1 MADLKL
7 NTTNGSITL
16 KPENGTGNVDI
27 TIPRGGVGKVLQM
40 KHKLLVDTSYISTVT
55 TTPQIIP
62 DFELDITPKSSTSFI
77 KIDIRWGGELS
88 TAWDKGFGVSRNG
101 VQINQPTANGASNR
115 ILGAGCITY
124 YAGDDNNS
132 TPEYLSLSTVDTPST
147 TNTLTYG
154 LTISG
159 SGSIYTGR
167 MYNTSTG
174 WNFERFSCEIILTEI
189 EQ

>member
-7 NTTNGSITL
+7 NTTNGSVTL
-16 KPENGTGNVDI
+16 KPEDGSGNVDVS
-27 TIPRGGVGKVLQM
+27 IPRAGTGKVLQM
-40 KHKLLVDTSYISTVT
+40 KHKLLVDTSYISSVT

-62 DFELDITPKSSTSFI
+62 DFVLDITPKSSTSFI
-77 KIDIRWGGELS
+77 RIDIRWGGEH
-88 TAWDKGFGVSRNG
+88 TGGWDKGFGISRNG
-101 VQINQPTANGASNR
+101 VQINQPTANGDSMR
-115 ILGAGCITY
+115 ILGVGCMTY
-124 YAGDDNNS
+124 HGDDNAS

-167 MYNTSTG
+167 MYNASTA
-174 WNFERFSCEIILTEI
+174 WNYERLSCEIILTEI